1 MLNLDFWDF
10 YVLPTY
16 RIDNDPSLSSQKT
29 ISLGRLK
36 RMRLEKIGFNELANG
51 IYTCIDDISTHYNK
65 ANARE

>member
-16 RIDNDPSLSSQKT
+16 RIEDDPSLSSQKT

-36 RMRLEKIGFNELANG
+36 RLHLDMISFNNLADA
-51 IYTCIDDISTHYNK
+51 IYACINEISNHYDK
-65 ANARE
+65 TEP